1 MEIANVQGSKTK
13 ILINPGQARELGRAN
28 GFNSSDR
35 TISRRHVSF
44 FNPSRSQNQAHCLQ
58 FEVIGVNPIYVY
70 RHAEVKVFR
79 RFERGEMEGG
89 DMFCVSAKNPVWY
102 TLRNVENGSERV
114 VENVLESELAGS
126 LESGFE
132 LNGVEDLGTEDVDFS
147 GVDHVKEFGFV
158 VMGHEFDSY
167 PKKMIR
173 NIKNWNWFLDES
185 GEDSEDDENK
195 RKKLKV
201 SGKGKRKKGRDK
213 DDEDW
218 TGESE
223 DDKELINKSRMVRKP
238 NYMTR
243 SKDVRKP
250 SKNKSK
256 SKITAGKISASMDD
270 EDMEEEDEDDEMLG
284 GFIVGDDNLDEAEES
299 GDEEE
304 EEEELEGEN
313 DEDEDE

>member
-1 MEIANVQGSKTK
+1 MEIASVQGSKSK
-13 ILINPGQARELGRAN
+13 ILINPGQARELGRAD

-35 TISRRHVSF
+35 TISRRQVSF
-44 FNPSRSQNQAHCLQ
+44 FNPSRSQNQAHFLQ
-58 FEVIGVNPIYVY
+58 FEVIGVNPIYVC
-70 RHAEVKVFR
+70 RHGEVKVFR
-79 RFERGEMEGG
+79 RFERGEMESG
-89 DMFCVSAKNPVWY
+89 DLFCLSAKNPVWY
-102 TLRNVENGSERV
+102 TLRNVENGGERV
-114 VENVLESELAGS
+114 VENVPESELAGS
-126 LESGFE
+126 LESVFE
-132 LNGVEDLGTEDVDFS
+132 FNGVENLPTEDVDFS

-167 PKKMIR
+167 PKKLIK
-173 NIKNWNWFLDES
+173 NIKNWNWFLEEP

-195 RKKLKV
+195 GKKLKV
-201 SGKGKRKKGRDK
+201 SGKRKRKKGREK

-223 DDKELINKSRMVRKP
+223 DDKELINKSRMLQKP
-238 NYMTR
+238 NYLTR
-243 SKDVRKP
+243 SKDVGKP

-256 SKITAGKISASMDD
+256 SKITAEKISASMND

-284 GFIVGDDNLDEAEES
+284 GFIAGDDNLEEEEES

-304 EEEELEGEN
+304 EEEELEDEY